1 MVEHGG
7 PGGTRLLQWNFG
19 EDLDPTRW
27 SPPPSKLT
35 SRGRTRCTSAASPL
49 LLYDWLDQGTRPSA
63 VWNPPK
69 KKKRIWQWKN
79 NHAFRCRV
87 FPSRNGNAPMLMHL
101 KMCVLLKNKVMF
113 QPSMLV
119 YWWAAGQ
126 NNHLFVQLC
135 FHSDCCKCK
144 VPGTSIFEQPW
155 HFCSDSWIIQ
165 ISGQSMVLVT
175 VQWAA
180 KCVYYC
186 SIGGATQYVYI
197 MVKQATQ
204 VITDPDHDK
213 HIKMGEWT
221 NQLTW
226 NLKWWCYQSRNSSR
240 DPCSPSMLVNL
251 SPLAPLLPSY
261 PR

>member
-1 MVEHGG
+1 
-7 PGGTRLLQWNFG
+7 
-19 EDLDPTRW
+19 
-27 SPPPSKLT
+27 
-35 SRGRTRCTSAASPL
+35 
-49 LLYDWLDQGTRPSA
+49 
-63 VWNPPK
+63 
-69 KKKRIWQWKN
+69 
-79 NHAFRCRV
+79 
-87 FPSRNGNAPMLMHL
+87 MLMHL
-101 KMCVLLKNKVMF
+101 KMCVPLKNKVMF

-126 NNHLFVQLC
+126 HNHLFVQLC
-135 FHSDCCKCK
+135 FHSDCYKCK
-144 VPGTSIFEQPW
+144 VPGTSTFEQPW

-186 SIGGATQYVYI
+186 SLGGATQYVCT

-226 NLKWWCYQSRNSSR
+226 NLKWWCYQVRNSSR

-251 SPLAPLLPSY
+251 SPLAPLLRSNPRYQIVTGMKNSY
-261 PR
+261 LGRYSTLERKSKELDSPQQSPPDSV